1 MPDTLSVGAPVAIL
15 VMALV
20 AYALRA
26 GGFWLMARV
35 PMTPRVRGMLAAL
48 PGSIVAAT
56 VLPIVFRNGPPAAL
70 AMAAV
75 AAVMILARNQFL
87 AIAIGVAVAA
97 VARGAGL

>member
-1 MPDTLSVGAPVAIL
+1 MPDALSVGAIL

-20 AYALRA
+20 AYAMRA

-35 PMTPRVRGMLAAL
+35 PMTPRVRCMLAAL

-75 AAVMILARNQFL
+75 AAVMILERNQFL

>member
-1 MPDTLSVGAPVAIL
+1 
-15 VMALV
+15 
-20 AYALRA
+20 
-26 GGFWLMARV
+26 
-35 PMTPRVRGMLAAL
+35 MLAAL

-75 AAVMILARNQFL
+75 AAVMIFARNQFL

-97 VARGAGL
+97 LARGAGL